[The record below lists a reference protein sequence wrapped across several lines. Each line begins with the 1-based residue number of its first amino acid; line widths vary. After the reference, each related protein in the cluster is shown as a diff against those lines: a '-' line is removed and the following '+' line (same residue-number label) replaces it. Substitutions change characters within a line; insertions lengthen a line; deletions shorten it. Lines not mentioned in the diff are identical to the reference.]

1 MKGLSC
7 DIVILGAGV
16 VGLSMALEL
25 RRQGL
30 GVIVLEKSLPGQ
42 EASWAGAGMLPPG
55 YRLDHSSS
63 EARLRAMSHQLW
75 NSWAD
80 QLSSE
85 TGIDIGYRRQG
96 AVGLIPS
103 GDSQRQLFD
112 DYAQEGVIVEKL
124 SCEELRFRFGCQSS
138 TEETGFFIRE
148 FGQVRNPRYLRALQ
162 TAFLQAGGI
171 IKSQTTVA
179 QWNISTSEGI
189 RLTTTNGEVI
199 CGDKLILATGAW
211 TQHLLRRSSDVTN
224 PGIRPIRGQIA
235 LLKESIPTLSTII
248 ECGKQYVVPRG
259 DGYVLI
265 GSTEDDCG
273 FDRSTQPESIQQ
285 LVAFGTRLVPSLRDA
300 QLERSWAGLRPW
312 NGSTTPW
319 IGWMSEAG
327 CGAHERVLIA
337 AGHFRHG
344 LQMSPATAQLARQ
357 LILQQPTAISLPPIS
372 PELALAQP
380 A

>member
-1 MKGLSC
+1 M
-7 DIVILGAGV
+7 ILGAGV
-16 VGLSMALEL
+16 VGLSIALEL

-30 GVIVLEKSLPGQ
+30 NIVVLEKSLPGQ

-63 EARLRAMSHQLW
+63 EARLRAISHQLW

-80 QLSSE
+80 QLISE
-85 TGIDIGYRRQG
+85 TGLDIGYRRQG
-96 AVGLIPS
+96 AVGLIAK

-112 DYAQEGVIVEKL
+112 DYAQEGVIVEEL
-124 SCEELRFRFGCQSS
+124 SIKDLQLRYGCESS
-138 TEETGFFIRE
+138 IEETGFFIPE

-179 QWNISTSEGI
+179 QWNISTPEGI
-189 RLTTTNGEVI
+189 RLTTTDGEGI
-199 CGDKLILATGAW
+199 CSDKLIVATGAW
-211 TQHLLRRSSDVTN
+211 TQHLLQRSSDVTN

-235 LLKESIPTLSTII
+235 LLKESFPTLTTII
-248 ECGKQYVVPRG
+248 ERGKQYLVPRG

-285 LVAFGTRLVPSLRDA
+285 LIEFGTRLVPSLRDA
-300 QLERSWAGLRPW
+300 QLERFWAGLRPW
-312 NGSTTPW
+312 NGSTAPW

-327 CGAHERVLIA
+327 CGAHERVFIA

-344 LQMSPATAQLARQ
+344 LQMSPATAHLARQ
-357 LILQQPTAISLPPIS
+357 MILRQPTTISLPPIS
-372 PELALAQP
+372 SELTLAQQ